1 MRADD
6 ALILYLWSIYFI
18 EGQGYV
24 VEEIESHQDNMSAM
38 IMERMGRIQERS
50 GQSTSL
56 YDTTLL
62 GIVLRTRTSH

>member
-24 VEEIESHQDNMSAM
+24 VEELNLHKDNMND
-38 IMERMGRIQERS
+38 ILMENNGKESIKNWTKHIQ
-50 GQSTSL
+50 L
-56 YDTTLL
+56 
-62 GIVLRTRTSH
+62 